1 MEKSKIL
8 CYNVDEST
16 VALLKALASRLKIS
30 VVSVPFEDFSKPVAV
45 VASGISTKNN
55 PLTVPSFTEGMAVF
69 VSVPDTMLDVLLSAM
84 KERGIK
90 IPLKAVLT
98 PYNAVWDANTL
109 YNELCAERRE
119 MSGK

>member
-1 MEKSKIL
+1 
-8 CYNVDEST
+8 
-16 VALLKALASRLKIS
+16 
-30 VVSVPFEDFSKPVAV
+30 
-45 VASGISTKNN
+45 
-55 PLTVPSFTEGMAVF
+55 MAVF